1 VRDRLE
7 QLVSEMVERGIRYED
22 AQREFQRQFI
32 ACVVAKCAGNLSKA
46 AALLGVHRNTL
57 TRKLHELKMGKTALT
72 REPRGHREKRAAQ
85 P

>member
-7 QLVSEMVERGIRYED
+7 QLVGEMVERGIRYEE

-32 ACVVAKCAGNLSKA
+32 ACVVAKCDGNRSKA

-57 TRKLHELKMGKTALT
+57 TRKVHELKIKGL
-72 REPRGHREKRAAQ
+72 R
-85 P
+85 